1 MVGGDYH
8 GYRGMVFPR
17 LQSTSVSDKRRRVM
31 PYVCK
36 FYIFLFVGPVVTFA
50 IAVQLAP
57 LGLFVNLSLAFS
69 AACLWIII
77 GRWVFNKPDG
87 L

>member
-1 MVGGDYH
+1 
-8 GYRGMVFPR
+8 
-17 LQSTSVSDKRRRVM
+17 M
-31 PYVCK
+31 PYVAK
-36 FYIFLFVGPVVTFA
+36 FYIFVLVGAVMTFA
-50 IAVQLAP
+50 IALKLAP

-77 GRWVFNKPDG
+77 GRWLFNKPDG

>member
-1 MVGGDYH
+1 M
-8 GYRGMVFPR
+8 RLAIP
-17 LQSTSVSDKRRRVM
+17 LQSAINDGGHTVRRQILYLRLRWRGHDL
-31 PYVCK
+31 CD
-36 FYIFLFVGPVVTFA
+36 
-50 IAVQLAP
+50 AVQLAP

-77 GRWVFNKPDG
+77 GRWLFNKPDG